1 MRIGKSVWLSKRKDD
16 INATTPEYEEPI
28 EIVTRANYFTLMP
41 ASTGG
46 FMEMVKSGENLY
58 NTWVAVANSRHFDG
72 VIKAGDLMWVDGES
86 PIQEVEAEYGFGTSA
101 TAVVVNVAEANL
113 YITIRLERNQKQQLR

>member
-16 INATTPEYEEPI
+16 INATTPEYEEPF

-58 NTWVAVANSRHFDG
+58 NTWVAVANSRYFDG

-86 PIQEVEAEYGFGTSA
+86 PIQEVEEEYGFGTSA

-113 YITIRLERNQKQQLR
+113 CITIRLERNQKQQLR